1 MRRSAKYH
9 LEPIFSLPARGLAT
23 TASHSRRSLSES
35 WQPLLSPALI
45 ICLSFPALLS
55 PLLPITPSFIASSP
69 LLPVRIARF
78 PRHHGSFGGLPR
90 PSSSPSPLPPSG
102 KWVYLATVGR
112 LSAGACPGVCVY
124 ACACTCVTHL
134 CICTS
139 GGNICCFMRACP
151 CFSLLFFFIFLR
163 VFVLACTYACP
174 PRSCECVHAASV
186 YASDRRGKG
195 VGRALA
201 CVQDIRTRKEEGGA
215 PRAKRCCRLGCFS
228 LRGSSPGLLRPALR
242 TLGGGQERLRLGTRG
257 RVREGEG
264 G

>member
-9 LEPIFSLPARGLAT
+9 LEAIFNLPARGLAT

-55 PLLPITPSFIASSP
+55 PLLSITPSFIASSP

-139 GGNICCFMRACP
+139 GGNICWFNACVSVL
-151 CFSLLFFFIFLR
+151 FSPFFLY
-163 VFVLACTYACP
+163 L
-174 PRSCECVHAASV
+174 
-186 YASDRRGKG
+186 
-195 VGRALA
+195 LA
-201 CVQDIRTRKEEGGA
+201 CVCPRVYVRVPTTMIVRMCTR
-215 PRAKRCCRLGCFS
+215 RICVRKR
-228 LRGSSPGLLRPALR
+228 P
-242 TLGGGQERLRLGTRG
+242 
-257 RVREGEG
+257 
-264 G
+264 

>member
-9 LEPIFSLPARGLAT
+9 LEPIFNLPARGLAT

-55 PLLPITPSFIASSP
+55 PLLSITPSFIASSP

-139 GGNICCFMRACP
+139 GGNICWFMRACP
-151 CFSLLFFFIFLR
+151 CFSLLFFFIFCGCLSSR
-163 VFVLACTYACP
+163 V
-174 PRSCECVHAASV
+174 
-186 YASDRRGKG
+186 
-195 VGRALA
+195 
-201 CVQDIRTRKEEGGA
+201 RTRAHHHDRANVYTPPHLCTQATVGERASEGRW
-215 PRAKRCCRLGCFS
+215 RAS
-228 LRGSSPGLLRPALR
+228 R
-242 TLGGGQERLRLGTRG
+242 T
-257 RVREGEG
+257 
-264 G
+264 